1 MSIPLP
7 SDLYFTH
14 IRIRATA
21 KNALVCKHWHVA
33 LKYKLKEKKI
43 QHYDTKIY
51 EIIINKIY
59 SASEREAQ
67 LCTQRYFDNLLC
79 QLMMNIINDKN
90 IKDIINKN
98 MEEYYKTFVGF
109 YNKYRSL
116 SCSSIELQIAEEYK
130 NLLGYYNEIVQISN

>member
-7 SDLYFTH
+7 CDLYFTY

-51 EIIINKIY
+51 EIIINKLY

-67 LCTQRYFDNLLC
+67 LCMQRYFDNILR

-90 IKDIINKN
+90 IKDIIKKN
-98 MEEYYKTFVGF
+98 MIEYYKTFISF

-116 SCSSIELQIAEEYK
+116 SSSSIELQIAEEYK
-130 NLLGYYNEIVQISN
+130 NLLGYYDEKIQISS